1 MRNTFCITHFF
12 MNITIREIE
21 SGDLVAVLRL
31 MSDFARFEKLE
42 QYLEVTEQ
50 RLYEAMFDKGAFVD
64 GLIALNGETA
74 VGYAIFYPNFL
85 TFRGQRGYFLEDLY
99 VTEAA
104 RGKGVGQA
112 MLRTIARMAA
122 ERGFERIDFLVL
134 DWNKTAINF
143 YEKLGA
149 DRADDERHFKFT
161 DAAFQALAG
170 E

>member
-1 MRNTFCITHFF
+1 MSF
-12 MNITIREIE
+12 TIRKIE
-21 SGDLVAVLRL
+21 RGDLSAVLRL
-31 MSDFARFEKLE
+31 MRDFARYENLE
-42 QYLEVTEQ
+42 QFLEVTEK
-50 RLYEAMFDKGAFVD
+50 RMEAAMFGDDTFVK
-64 GLIALNGETA
+64 GLIAFDGETA
-74 VGYAIFYPNFL
+74 LGYAIFYPNFL

-149 DRADDERHFKFT
+149 DRADDERHFTFT
-161 DAAFQALAG
+161 GAAFQALAG